1 MRKHSGLKTCQG
13 HACEDEAVK
22 ARARWAVVAVVAM
35 TVAAFACWVRG
46 LPSGFTPDLVA
57 NLAGGHLVAGDSAHL
72 YDVEAQRA
80 WENSVTGAP
89 QFLDLFIS
97 PPYVAVVF
105 RPLAALPLGA
115 ACIVWAAVSIAA
127 FGAAFVLARPVAEDA
142 RIFAFVVI
150 AFAASEPV
158 AETLLSGQTSAVSLL
173 IWIAGVRLA
182 LAKRDFAAGL
192 VLGLGLLKPQLFV
205 LAPIVFV
212 AQRRWR
218 GVAGFS
224 VMALLWLAIG
234 AIAAGPHAYVD
245 WIAILRTRTYLDS
258 IRAAHAFQMCSV
270 EAMLRGLLPTSFGA
284 IAFPAQALA
293 AIALAIALF
302 FAAKR
307 MQDARIWAAAIL
319 ATTVAAPHLV
329 VYDLAL
335 LALPAIVLAPHVPA
349 QRSVRLAFLAAFVL
363 PWAAPILETAAR
375 DAPWPRSAI
384 AAPLLAIP
392 LVILFRAI
400 FRRYERRS

>member
-1 MRKHSGLKTCQG
+1 MS
-13 HACEDEAVK
+13 
-22 ARARWAVVAVVAM
+22 RARWAVVAAVAM

-46 LPSGFTPDLVA
+46 FPSGFLPDLVA
-57 NLAGGHLVAGDSAHL
+57 NLAGGHLVAVDPAHL

-105 RPLAALPLGA
+105 RPLAELPLGA
-115 ACIVWAAVSIAA
+115 ACIVWAIASIVA
-127 FGAAFVLARPVAEDA
+127 FVGAFVLARPLADDA
-142 RIFAFVVI
+142 RIYAFVVI
-150 AFAASEPV
+150 AFAASEPI

-173 IWIAGVRLA
+173 IWIAGVRLV
-182 LAKRDFAAGL
+182 LAKRDFVAGL

-205 LAPIVFV
+205 LVPIVFA

-224 VMALLWLAIG
+224 LMALVWLAIG

-245 WIAILRTRTYLDS
+245 WIAILRTRTYLES
-258 IRAAHAFQMCSV
+258 IRAAHSFQMCSV
-270 EAMLRGLLPTSFGA
+270 EAMLRGLLPGSLGA
-284 IAFPAQALA
+284 IALPAQALA
-293 AIALAIALF
+293 AVGLTIALF
-302 FAAKR
+302 AAAKR

-335 LALPAIVLAPHVPA
+335 LALPAIVMAPRLADHRA
-349 QRSVRLAFLAAFVL
+349 ARLAFLAAFVL
-363 PWAAPILETAAR
+363 PWAGPILETIAR
-375 DAPWPRSAI
+375 HASWPRSAL

-392 LVILFRAI
+392 LVVLFVGVTS
-400 FRRYERRS
+400 RRCERRS